1 MRNVSSASSAKMLGV
16 SGTSFVGGRS
26 VPSRWYHSSP
36 SFNVTTRGQVF
47 WLSCLVVA
55 VILSGMGVVYSK
67 FLSRSL
73 FVELQQVRASRDHVD
88 MEWGRLQLELAT
100 QGALGRVM
108 RIANER
114 LQMQVPAA
122 EQIVVVK

>member
-1 MRNVSSASSAKMLGV
+1 MS
-16 SGTSFVGGRS
+16 
-26 VPSRWYHSSP
+26 
-36 SFNVTTRGQVF
+36 RGQMF

-55 VILSGMGVVYSK
+55 IILSGMAVVYSK

-108 RIANER
+108 LIANER
-114 LQMQVPAA
+114 LQMQAPAA

>member
-1 MRNVSSASSAKMLGV
+1 MS
-16 SGTSFVGGRS
+16 
-26 VPSRWYHSSP
+26 
-36 SFNVTTRGQVF
+36 RGQVF

-55 VILSGMGVVYSK
+55 VILSGMSVVYSK

-73 FVELQQVRASRDHVD
+73 FVELQQVRASKDHVD

-100 QGALGRVM
+100 QGALGRVT

>member
-1 MRNVSSASSAKMLGV
+1 MS
-16 SGTSFVGGRS
+16 
-26 VPSRWYHSSP
+26 
-36 SFNVTTRGQVF
+36 RGQVF
-47 WLSCLVVA
+47 WLSCLVIA
-55 VILSGMGVVYSK
+55 VILSGLAVVYSK